1 MNTTQ
6 ATINYLEARKA
17 LEVAEKAKAQA
28 EAILKEVLAKNG
40 AEFSVVEGVKVAVV
54 KGERPNY
61 DAEALRDLVSPNLFR
76 NVTKAAVDTKKFRA
90 AVELGKI
97 TNEVAEAITTV
108 THYEQVRVTE
118 LKNEADEDEGR
129 NRKVA

>member
-6 ATINYLEARKA
+6 ATLNYLEARKA

-28 EAILKEVLAKNG
+28 EAILKQVLATNG
-40 AEFSVVEGVKVAVV
+40 VDFSVVDGTKVAVV

-61 DAEALRDLVSPNLFR
+61 DAEALRDLVSPNVFR
-76 NVTKAAVDTKKFRA
+76 MVTKATVDAKKFRSA
-90 AVELGKI
+90 IELGKVKSD
-97 TNEVAEAITTV
+97 VAEAVTSV
-108 THYEQVRVTE
+108 THYEQIRVTE
-118 LKNEADEDEGR
+118 LKNEASEDEGR

>member
-97 TNEVAEAITTV
+97 TDEVAEAITTV

-118 LKNEADEDEGR
+118 LKNEVNEDEGR

>member
-6 ATINYLEARKA
+6 ATLNYLEARKA

-28 EAILKEVLAKNG
+28 EAILKQILATNG
-40 AEFSVVEGVKVAVV
+40 VDFSVVDGTKVAVV

-61 DAEALRDLVSPNLFR
+61 DAEALRDLVSPNVFR
-76 NVTKAAVDTKKFRA
+76 MVTKATVDAKKFRSA
-90 AVELGKI
+90 IELGKVKSD
-97 TNEVAEAITTV
+97 VAEAVTSV
-108 THYEQVRVTE
+108 THYEQIRVTE
-118 LKNEADEDEGR
+118 LKNEATEDEGR

>member
-6 ATINYLEARKA
+6 ATLNYLEARKA

-28 EAILKEVLAKNG
+28 EAILKQVLATNG
-40 AEFSVVEGVKVAVV
+40 VDFSVVDGTKVAVV

-97 TNEVAEAITTV
+97 TDEVAEAITTV

-118 LKNEADEDEGR
+118 LKNEANEDEGR

>member
-6 ATINYLEARKA
+6 ATLNYLEARKA

-28 EAILKEVLAKNG
+28 EAILKQVLATNG
-40 AEFSVVEGVKVAVV
+40 VDFSVVDGTKVAVV

-61 DAEALRDLVSPNLFR
+61 DAEALRDLVSPSVFR
-76 NVTKAAVDTKKFRA
+76 MVTKATVDAKKFRSA
-90 AVELGKI
+90 IELGKVKSD
-97 TNEVAEAITTV
+97 VAEAVTSV

-118 LKNEADEDEGR
+118 LKNEASEDEGR

>member
-17 LEVAEKAKAQA
+17 LEVAEQAKAQA
-28 EAILKEVLAKNG
+28 EAILKQTLAQNG
-40 AEFSVVEGVKVAVV
+40 VEFSVVDGTKVAVV

-61 DAEALRDLVSPNLFR
+61 DAEALRELVSPALFR
-76 NVTKAAVDTKKFRA
+76 TVTKATVDAKKFRSA
-90 AVELGKI
+90 IELGKI
-97 TNEVAEAITTV
+97 KDDVAGAVTSV

-118 LKNEADEDEGR
+118 LKNEAGEAEGR

>member
-6 ATINYLEARKA
+6 ATLNYLEARKA

-28 EAILKEVLAKNG
+28 EAILKQVLATNG
-40 AEFSVVEGVKVAVV
+40 VDFSVVDGTKVAVV
-54 KGERPNY
+54 QGERPNY
-61 DAEALRDLVSPNLFR
+61 DAEALRDLVSPNVFR
-76 NVTKAAVDTKKFRA
+76 MVTKATVDAKKFRSA
-90 AVELGKI
+90 IELGKVKSD
-97 TNEVAEAITTV
+97 VAEAVTSV

-118 LKNEADEDEGR
+118 LKNEATEVEGR

>member
-6 ATINYLEARKA
+6 ATLNYLEARKA

-28 EAILKEVLAKNG
+28 EAILKQVLATNG
-40 AEFSVVEGVKVAVV
+40 VDFSVVDGTKVAVV

-61 DAEALRDLVSPNLFR
+61 DAEALRDLVSPSVFR
-76 NVTKAAVDTKKFRA
+76 MVTKATVDAKKFRSA
-90 AVELGKI
+90 IELGKVKSD
-97 TNEVAEAITTV
+97 VAEAVTSV

-118 LKNEADEDEGR
+118 LKNEVSEDEGR

>member
-6 ATINYLEARKA
+6 ATLNYLEARKA

-28 EAILKEVLAKNG
+28 EAILKQVLATNG
-40 AEFSVVEGVKVAVV
+40 VDFSVVDGTKVAVV

-61 DAEALRDLVSPNLFR
+61 DAEALRDLVSPSVFR
-76 NVTKAAVDTKKFRA
+76 MVTKATVDAKKFRSA
-90 AVELGKI
+90 IELGKVKSD
-97 TNEVAEAITTV
+97 VAEAVTSV
-108 THYEQVRVTE
+108 THYEQIRVTE
-118 LKNEADEDEGR
+118 LKNEASEDEGR

>member
-61 DAEALRDLVSPNLFR
+61 DAEALRGLVSTEVYEV
-76 NVTKAAVDTKKFRA
+76 VTKTAVDGSKMKSAIKVGMVTP
-90 AVELGKI
+90 
-97 TNEVAEAITTV
+97 EVAEAVTTV
-108 THYEQVRVTE
+108 TYYEQVRVVE
-118 LKNEADEDEGR
+118 LADAKADAP
-129 NRKVA
+129 KVAQVA

>member
-97 TNEVAEAITTV
+97 TDEVAEAITTV

-118 LKNEADEDEGR
+118 LKNEANEDEGR

>member
-40 AEFSVVEGVKVAVV
+40 AEFSVVEGVKVAIV

-97 TNEVAEAITTV
+97 TDEVAEAITTV

-118 LKNEADEDEGR
+118 LKNEANEDEGR

>member
-6 ATINYLEARKA
+6 ATLNYLEARKA

-28 EAILKEVLAKNG
+28 EAILKQVLATNG
-40 AEFSVVEGVKVAVV
+40 VDFSVVDGTKVAVV

-61 DAEALRDLVSPNLFR
+61 DAEALRDLVSPSVFR
-76 NVTKAAVDTKKFRA
+76 MVTKATVDAKKFRSA
-90 AVELGKI
+90 IELGKVKSD
-97 TNEVAEAITTV
+97 VAEAVTSV
-108 THYEQVRVTE
+108 THYEQVRVTG
-118 LKNEADEDEGR
+118 LKNEVSEDEGR

>member
-17 LEVAEKAKAQA
+17 LEIAEQAKAQA
-28 EAILKEVLAKNG
+28 EAILKEVLAKTG
-40 AEFSVVEGVKVAVV
+40 TDFSVVDGVKVAVV

-76 NVTKAAVDTKKFRA
+76 TVTKAAVDTKKFRA
-90 AVELGKI
+90 AVEIGKI
-97 TNEVAEAITTV
+97 TSEVADAITTV
-108 THYEQVRVTE
+108 THYEQIRVTE
-118 LKNEADEDEGR
+118 GKAGAGEAEGR